1 MPGPLITA
9 RDLGTASVT
18 FQKRKFDTVTGK
30 ARQARVFF
38 SFRSANVPVSMPHA
52 LGRVPVS
59 FTVVASGGV
68 DVAGAA
74 TLTAPGIVYSA
85 SAMPGQA
92 LSASKNVI
100 ALACSVA
107 LSWCEVIIS

>member
-1 MPGPLITA
+1 VPGPLITA
-9 RDLGTASVT
+9 RDIGTSAVT
-18 FQKRKFDTVTGK
+18 FPKRKFDGITGK

-38 SFRSANVPVSMPHA
+38 SFTAADKLYSMPHA
-52 LGRVPVS
+52 LGRVPTS

-68 DVAGAA
+68 DVAG
-74 TLTAPGIVYSA
+74 TSITAPGIVYSA

-92 LSASKNVI
+92 LNASKNVI

-107 LSWCEVIIS
+107 HSWAEVLIS